1 MPETISRRGHRLG
14 NAAVMLAV
22 AALSLLLLGY
32 VGYSEANRTYPNFL
46 AQKLAAQAE
55 LVRNAMDNY
64 VRAGLPLRQ
73 YAGFATLAD
82 PIVASDPGISSLAV
96 YDRLGRPVFTAGS
109 EAARLLP
116 PTSKGTTIAENA
128 LDLRQDER
136 LTQVVL
142 PLRNRFET
150 IGSVAVAMRRDTVG
164 IRLHEAF
171 APLAWLGAALALG
184 FAAAAAALAKRPRRV
199 VFAYGATFI
208 VMAGAVVATLVSLYA
223 EGAQAKARA
232 LADSLGHRVGMLLE
246 HALSIDD
253 VEGLNQTFGDY
264 RRLNPDIAAAALI
277 VGEQALIH
285 TDPARQGRGWTT
297 DGSTYDYV
305 VTLTGDPALKVAV
318 SLPAELVYR
327 QAGRAVKN
335 FAALF
340 VASALL
346 AGLFLQLAT
355 GRGIAAGAAAANDA
369 GANDRAI
376 RLVAP
381 VFFLAVFAE
390 HLMYPFL
397 PRLLQETAAQAALSP
412 GVASAMFM
420 TYFLFFALTL
430 IPAGQLAERHGPKS
444 LVLAGGLTIVGG
456 MALLVVSHG
465 IVPLVLAR
473 AIAGIGQGALFIGVQ
488 SYLLASAAPSRKT
501 RAASVIVSGF
511 QGGMISGVAIGSLL
525 VADLGPTGI
534 FLVATAIAVGVLTY
548 SALLLPHLAGTGGEG
563 RLRQTMVALGRDV
576 GRAATDAD
584 FLKTML
590 TVGIPSKGVLTGV
603 IVFALPLLLGQSRF
617 DQDDIGQIIMLYAL
631 GVLLASGGV
640 ARFVDRGRGTTA
652 VLFVGSIAAAV
663 GLAAIGL
670 FGLTGQDT
678 PSLVVLLGGMLLVGL
693 AHGCINAPVITHVA
707 ESGLAQRI
715 GGTQATA
722 TYRFLE
728 RLGHVGGPILAGH
741 LLLIAGQAPVV
752 LAWIGGGLALCAML
766 FLVPLRRP
774 SRATAA

>member
-1 MPETISRRGHRLG
+1 MSESTPRRARALID
-14 NAAVMLAV
+14 ATVMFAV

-32 VGYSEANRTYPNFL
+32 VGYSEANRTYPSFL

-64 VRAGLPLRQ
+64 VQVGLPLKQ
-73 YAGFATLAD
+73 YVGFTTLAD
-82 PIVASDPGISSLAV
+82 PIVASDAGIASLAV
-96 YDRLGRPVFTAGS
+96 FDRLGRPVFASG
-109 EAARLLP
+109 AQPPRLLSGSA
-116 PTSKGTTIAENA
+116 TADKS
-128 LDLRQDER
+128 LDLRRDDQ

-142 PLRNRFET
+142 PLRDRFET
-150 IGSVAVAMRRDTVG
+150 VGSIAVAMRREVVG
-164 IRLHEAF
+164 KHLRDSF
-171 APLAWLGAALALG
+171 TPLGWLGAGLAIA
-184 FAAAAAALAKRPRRV
+184 FAAAAAAWAGSPRRIV
-199 VFAYGATFI
+199 AAYGVTFL
-208 VMAGAVVATLVSLYA
+208 VMAGAVVATLISLYA

-232 LADSLGHRVGMLLE
+232 LADSLGYRVGMLLE
-246 HALSIDD
+246 HGLGIDD
-253 VEGLNQTFGDY
+253 IEGLDRTFGDY

-277 VGEQALIH
+277 VGERAQIH
-285 TDPARQGRGWTT
+285 TEPSRQGRKWAT
-297 DGSTYDYV
+297 DGSTYDYI
-305 VTLTGDPALKVAV
+305 VTLASNPDLRVAV
-318 SLPAELVYR
+318 SLPTDLVYR

-346 AGLFLQLAT
+346 ASLFLQLAT
-355 GRGIAAGAAAANDA
+355 GQRGLAKASNDE
-369 GANDRAI
+369 GSNDHAL

-390 HLMYPFL
+390 HLMSPFL
-397 PRLLQETAAQAALSP
+397 PRLLQDTAARAALSP

-444 LVLAGGLTIVGG
+444 LVLAGGLAIVVG
-456 MALLVVSHG
+456 MATLVFSKD
-465 IVPLVLAR
+465 ITALVLAR
-473 AIAGIGQGALFIGVQ
+473 AISGIGQGALFIGVQ

-525 VADLGPTGI
+525 VTDLGPTGI
-534 FLVATAIAVGVLTY
+534 FLLATTIGVGVLTY
-548 SALLLPHLAGTGGEG
+548 SALLLPRLAGTGGEG
-563 RLRQTMVALGRDV
+563 RLRQTMAALGRDV

-640 ARFVDRGRGTTA
+640 ARFVDRGRGTTT
-652 VLFVGSIAAAV
+652 VLFVGSIAAAA

-670 FGLTGQDT
+670 FGLTGQGT
-678 PSLVVLLGGMLLVGL
+678 PSMVVLLGGMLMVGL

-752 LAWIGGGLALCAML
+752 LAWIGGGLALCALL

-774 SRATAA
+774 ARAAAA